1 MANAIDELVR
11 VGVFKSKGEARQMIK
26 NGGVSIIPAFHEN
39 AVPPCFMDN
48 STESEEKMFPVYDRD
63 YLLESRLGLYGHED
77 QAKIYTLAE
86 IAYYDGQTMLADGS
100 TIPARIWDNH
110 GWNPLLARFR
120 ENLMYGK
127 GNGVRFDC
135 GWIMTWDIE
144 KYGKNPWL
152 ITEKN
157 LECNPLKDGD
167 TVKIGK
173 KRTIVIGEEE

>member
-1 MANAIDELVR
+1 
-11 VGVFKSKGEARQMIK
+11 
-26 NGGVSIIPAFHEN
+26 
-39 AVPPCFMDN
+39 MDN
-48 STESEEKMFPVYDRD
+48 SKESEAKKFPVYDRD
-63 YLLESRLGLYGHED
+63 YLLEGRLGLYGHED

-86 IAYYDGQTMLADGS
+86 IAYYDGQTMLADGT

-127 GNGVRFDC
+127 GNGVRFDS